1 MNSSPVYVAGRVPR
15 PLSRLSPATRPV
27 YRLYNN
33 PATLA
38 QVNHRFTV
46 DGATYNAMRTAGWI
60 GEGVAFCAK

>member
-1 MNSSPVYVAGRVPR
+1 
-15 PLSRLSPATRPV
+15 LSRLSPATRPV